1 VVLKWFAYRLLQ
13 NLSLQTKKVNLYS
26 TKLLLNAN
34 PTKKYGIQ
42 SRDPNALPVT
52 FLASFFNPLLMVQ
65 LSNKKN
71 GKQAQKTYYET
82 IRNGLSNTKKEIT
95 I

>member
-1 VVLKWFAYRLLQ
+1 
-13 NLSLQTKKVNLYS
+13 
-26 TKLLLNAN
+26 
-34 PTKKYGIQ
+34 
-42 SRDPNALPVT
+42 
-52 FLASFFNPLLMVQ
+52 MVQ